1 MPADKVTRAS
11 PWHVVFIIDDS
22 GSMGPSENQKGPTPA
37 EKVSNG
43 LRDMLT
49 EMVVIAKGSLPYFK
63 VSLISFGSAAD
74 ILAEA
79 KSEKDVDIEKIVNF
93 AGNSGSTRPSEA
105 FRSAI
110 EILKRN
116 PGKATDFRPYV
127 FFFSDGV
134 PDDDDTTAALEA
146 AAELKSLKIDAG
158 EPTIWALGFGA
169 IDAKFMKRIASAE
182 KFKEVQDVDKLA
194 RLFPVIG
201 TLAGTTSGEA
211 AIDQGIMN
219 Y

>member
-1 MPADKVTRAS
+1 
-11 PWHVVFIIDDS
+11 
-22 GSMGPSENQKGPTPA
+22 MGPSDNQKGPTPA

-49 EMVVIAKGSLPYFK
+49 EMVVIAKGTKPYFK
-63 VSLISFGSAAD
+63 VSLIVFGSGAE

-79 KSEKDVDIEKIVNF
+79 KSEKDIDIEKVVNF
-93 AGNSGSTRPSEA
+93 TGNSGSTRPSEA

-116 PGKATDFRPYV
+116 PGKTTDFRPYV
-127 FFFSDGV
+127 FFFSDGM
-134 PDDDDTTAALEA
+134 PDEDDTTSALQAAE
-146 AAELKSLKIDAG
+146 ELKSLNIDAG
-158 EPTIWALGFGA
+158 QPTIWALGFGA

-182 KFKEVQDVDKLA
+182 KFKEVQDADRLA
-194 RLFPVIG
+194 KLFPVIG
-201 TLAGTTSGEA
+201 TVAGTKPGEN
-211 AIDQGIMN
+211 AIDQAIMN